1 MTPELKHIIESLLF
15 VSTDPLSL
23 ERIKKAIPEADV
35 KEIREALQSLSKEYE
50 DRTGGFFLSE
60 VAGGYQIRT
69 RPQCSDWIKRL
80 LQPAPARLSR
90 AAMETL
96 AIVAYKQPVIRNDI
110 EAIRGVDSGGV
121 LRLLLE
127 RKLIRVMGRQ
137 KIPGRPLIYGTTRQ
151 FLEVFDLKD
160 LTELPTPK
168 EIEDLGVTPNKTP
181 DDDFSEKEP
190 QPVSEKEVNEGDEG
204 KNA

>member
-1 MTPELKHIIESLLF
+1 MTSDIKYIIESLLF
-15 VSTDPLSL
+15 VSTDPLPID
-23 ERIKKAIPEADV
+23 RIKKVIPDADT
-35 KEIREALQSLSKEYE
+35 KEIRDALYSLSAEYE
-50 DRTGGFFLSE
+50 QRGGGFLLSE
-60 VAGGYQIRT
+60 IAGGYQIRT
-69 RPQCSDWIKRL
+69 RPQYSEWIKRL
-80 LQPAPARLSR
+80 IQPAPARLSR

-110 EAIRGVDSGGV
+110 ETIRGVDSGGV
-121 LRLLLE
+121 LRVLME
-127 RKLIRVMGRQ
+127 RKLIRVLGRQ

-168 EIEDLGVTPNKTP
+168 EIEELGEAPAGKVAETIPESDQAGNA
-181 DDDFSEKEP
+181 EK
-190 QPVSEKEVNEGDEG
+190 G

>member
-1 MTPELKHIIESLLF
+1 MNSDLKYIIESLLF
-15 VSTDPLSL
+15 VSTEPLSL
-23 ERIKKAIPEADV
+23 DRIKKIIPDADV
-35 KEIREALQSLSKEYE
+35 KEIREAIQSLSQEYE
-50 DRTGGFFLSE
+50 TRIGGFFLSE

-69 RPQCSDWIKRL
+69 RPQYSEWIKRL
-80 LQPAPARLSR
+80 VQPAPARLSR

-96 AIVAYKQPVIRNDI
+96 AIVAYKQPAIRNDI
-110 EAIRGVDSGGV
+110 EAIRGVDSGGI
-121 LRLLLE
+121 LRMLLE

-168 EIEDLGVTPNKTP
+168 EIEELGIPPNEKPPVDLP
-181 DDDFSEKEP
+181 DTEQNPSGE
-190 QPVSEKEVNEGDEG
+190 NG

>member
-1 MTPELKHIIESLLF
+1 MTSDIKYIIESLLF
-15 VSTDPLSL
+15 VSTDPLPID
-23 ERIKKAIPEADV
+23 RIKKVIPDADT
-35 KEIREALQSLSKEYE
+35 KEIREALYSLSAEYE
-50 DRTGGFFLSE
+50 QRGGAFLLSE
-60 VAGGYQIRT
+60 IAGGYQIRT
-69 RPQCSDWIKRL
+69 RPQYSEWIKRL
-80 LQPAPARLSR
+80 IQPSPARLSR

-110 EAIRGVDSGGV
+110 ETIRGVDSGGV
-121 LRLLLE
+121 LRVLME
-127 RKLIRVMGRQ
+127 RKLIRVLGRQ

-168 EIEDLGVTPNKTP
+168 EIEELGETPAGKTAETIP
-181 DDDFSEKEP
+181 ENDQAGNAEK
-190 QPVSEKEVNEGDEG
+190 G